1 MLNQHCR
8 VFLQGVR
15 FLAMDDLTLLA
26 LIGAAVLGLLAVLS
40 LLRRE
45 RHEAEATAG
54 AVEGQ
59 FAVATEGMKRC
70 PYCGMGNLV
79 TDATCVSCKKRLSG

>member
-1 MLNQHCR
+1 
-8 VFLQGVR
+8 
-15 FLAMDDLTLLA
+15 MDDLTLLV

-54 AVEGQ
+54 
-59 FAVATEGMKRC
+59 
-70 PYCGMGNLV
+70 
-79 TDATCVSCKKRLSG
+79 DARAISRSRPKA

>member
-1 MLNQHCR
+1 
-8 VFLQGVR
+8 
-15 FLAMDDLTLLA
+15 
-26 LIGAAVLGLLAVLS
+26 VLS

-54 AVEGQ
+54 DVEGH

-70 PYCGMGNLV
+70 PSCGTANLV
-79 TDATCVSCKKRLSG
+79 TDATCVSCRKRLPG

>member
-1 MLNQHCR
+1 
-8 VFLQGVR
+8 
-15 FLAMDDLTLLA
+15 MDDLTLLV
-26 LIGAAVLGLLAVLS
+26 LIGAAVLGLLAVLI

-54 AVEGQ
+54 DVESP

-79 TDATCVSCKKRLSG
+79 TDATCGRCGKRLPG

>member
-1 MLNQHCR
+1 
-8 VFLQGVR
+8 
-15 FLAMDDLTLLA
+15 MDDLTLLV

-54 AVEGQ
+54 DVEGH

-70 PYCGMGNLV
+70 PSCGMGNLV
-79 TDATCVSCKKRLSG
+79 TDATCVSCRKRLPG

>member
-1 MLNQHCR
+1 L
-8 VFLQGVR
+8 
-15 FLAMDDLTLLA
+15 DDLTLLV
-26 LIGAAVLGLLAVLS
+26 LIGAAALGLLAVLS

-54 AVEGQ
+54 DVEGH

-70 PYCGMGNLV
+70 PSCGTANLV
-79 TDATCVSCKKRLSG
+79 ADATCVSCRKRLPG

>member
-1 MLNQHCR
+1 
-8 VFLQGVR
+8 
-15 FLAMDDLTLLA
+15 MDDLTPLA

-54 AVEGQ
+54 DVAGP

-70 PYCGMGNLV
+70 PHCGMGNLV
-79 TDATCVSCKKRLSG
+79 TDATCVSCKKRLPG